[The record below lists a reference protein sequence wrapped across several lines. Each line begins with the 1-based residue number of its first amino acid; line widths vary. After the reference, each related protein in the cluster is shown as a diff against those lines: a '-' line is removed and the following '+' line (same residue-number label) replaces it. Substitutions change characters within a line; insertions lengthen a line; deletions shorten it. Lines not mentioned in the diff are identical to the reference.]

1 MPAPAQVVV
10 ARIGRPHGL
19 RGEVTV
25 QLHTDSPRSRFV
37 PGASF
42 GSEPDTGRLTLR
54 SARVH
59 QGVWLLAFEGHGD
72 RDAAQALR
80 GARLTLPRE
89 DSSPE
94 QGRDRDQDQEQGRD
108 RDQGPAPLTDPP
120 AQEHPGDVEEGW
132 YPQELAGLSVYDPGG
147 RRIGEVVRLELRGP
161 QDLLEVRLDDGRSGR
176 VPFVMALVPVVDPA
190 GGRVVIDPPPGLFD
204 LETG

>member
-25 QLHTDSPRSRFV
+25 QVHTDSPRGRFV
-37 PGASF
+37 AGASF
-42 GSEPDTGRLTLR
+42 GTEPDVGLLTLQ

-59 QGVWLLAFEGHGD
+59 QGVWLLAFAGRTD

-80 GARLTLPRE
+80 GTRLTVDSRSPGAAGEPAVPIDVSDAARE
-89 DSSPE
+89 TAPVDDLAPPE
-94 QGRDRDQDQEQGRD
+94 QGLDLADD
-108 RDQGPAPLTDPP
+108 
-120 AQEHPGDVEEGW
+120 GW
-132 YPQELAGLSVYDPGG
+132 YPQELVGLSVHDLQGH
-147 RRIGEVVRLELRGP
+147 RIGEVVGLELRGA
-161 QDLLEVRLDDGRSGR
+161 QDLLEVRLDDGRTGR
-176 VPFVMALVPVVDPA
+176 VPFVTALVPVVDPA
-190 GGRVVIDPPPGLFD
+190 GGRVVIDPPTGLFD

>member
-37 PGASF
+37 PGATF
-42 GSEPDTGRLTLR
+42 GSEPDLGRLTMR

-80 GARLTLPRE
+80 GTRLTLPRE

-94 QGRDRDQDQEQGRD
+94 QDLGREQEQNRDPGRDRV
-108 RDQGPAPLTDPP
+108 PASMTDLSG
-120 AQEHPGDVEEGW
+120 QEHSGDVDEGW
-132 YPQELAGLSVYDPGG
+132 YPQELAGLSVYDPDGH
-147 RRIGEVVRLELRGP
+147 RIGEVVRLELRGP
-161 QDLLEVRLDDGRSGR
+161 QDLLEVQLDDGRSGR